1 DETLGKDFQKIA
13 IPADMAEQVKE
24 YREKMIEGLAEV
36 DDHLME
42 KYVHGDTIGV
52 EELKAAARKG
62 TIAMTLFPVICG
74 ASFKNK
80 GVQALLDAVIDY
92 LPSPLDIPPVQGINP
107 ETRETEE
114 RKAADDA
121 PFSAL
126 AFKIMNDQH
135 VGQLVFLRVYSGALA
150 ASSGVLNSTKDKK
163 ERVGRLLRMH
173 ANKREEVE
181 AIAAGDIARS
191 EERRVGKG
199 SVDGS
204 EQ

>member
-1 DETLGKDFQKIA
+1 
-13 IPADMAEQVKE
+13 
-24 YREKMIEGLAEV
+24 
-36 DDHLME
+36 ME
-42 KYVHGDTIGV
+42 KYVPGDTIGV

-80 GVQALLDAVIDY
+80 GVQGLLDAVIDY

-114 RKAADDA
+114 RKAADGA
-121 PFSAL
+121 PFSEL

-135 VGQLVFLRVYSGALA
+135 VGQLVFLRVYSGTLA
-150 ASSGVLNSTKDKK
+150 ASSGVLNSTRDKK

-181 AIAAGDIARS
+181 AIAAGDIAAALGLKYTTTGDTLCDPDQPILLEALTLPAPVIPVAMS
-191 EERRVGKG
+191 PNTHPAT
-199 SVDGS
+199 
-204 EQ
+204 